1 MTVESTSKQTA
12 SALARASIAAATLFP
27 STSFPNDASMSLPDA
42 VDSNLLQPK
51 VLLVITTGFRVVVG
65 SNDGMKEQEEALLA
79 SSATLLL
86 TVFPKLLVK
95 NLNVES
101 IFSTIAL
108 YAGAWIGFQLSIG
121 VRNLGGWRMGKKC
134 TALRKEEK
142 VEEFTWLCTAL
153 HIQVPFTYCTYAHFV
168 F

>member
-121 VRNLGGWRMGKKC
+121 VRNLGGWRMGKCFCGVDDRSEKG
-134 TALRKEEK
+134 RKSGR
-142 VEEFTWLCTAL
+142 VHL
-153 HIQVPFTYCTYAHFV
+153 VV
-168 F
+168 